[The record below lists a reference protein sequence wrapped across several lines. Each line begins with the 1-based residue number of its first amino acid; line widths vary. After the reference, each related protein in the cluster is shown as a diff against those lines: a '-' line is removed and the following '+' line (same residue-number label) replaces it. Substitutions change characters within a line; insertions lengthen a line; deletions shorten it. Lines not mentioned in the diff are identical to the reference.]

1 MLAVL
6 GFLLVAATSSTQV
19 ARRAEEP
26 QKAALIRQ
34 IEARRS
40 SVADLDQAV
49 RQLRQK
55 VDAATRSASKRSRAE
70 RDQAE
75 RASLLAQQAG
85 TTALKGD
92 ALIVRL
98 ADASSAPPADS
109 TDAGAYKI
117 HDVDLQLVI
126 NALFAA
132 GAEAVAVNGNRIVA
146 TTPIRAAGATIV
158 VNFRPLTPPY
168 RIVAIGGSQHA
179 FDGSEIARRFR
190 HWTSQFG
197 LGFSESHEAN
207 ATVPAFTG
215 RVAIDEATPEA
226 G

>member
-1 MLAVL
+1 MLAVV

-19 ARRAEEP
+19 ARRVEQP
-26 QKAALIRQ
+26 RKAALIRQ
-34 IEARRS
+34 IGTRRS
-40 SVADLDQAV
+40 AVADLDQAV

-55 VDAATRSASKRSRAE
+55 VDDAARTASRRSQE
-70 RDQAE
+70 DHDQAQ
-75 RASLLAQQAG
+75 RDALLAEVAG
-85 TTALKGD
+85 TTALKGP

-98 ADASSAPPADS
+98 ADSSTPPGDT

-158 VNFRPLTPPY
+158 VNFRPLNPPY
-168 RIVAIGGSQHA
+168 RVVAIGASQDH
-179 FDGSEIARRFR
+179 FDQSEIARRFR

-197 LGFSESHEAN
+197 LGFSESHDGG

-215 RVAIDEATPEA
+215 RVAIDDATPA